1 MNAPARLDSSYRF
14 DPADPDLIRSPYVPY
29 YEHLRLQPGLHKA
42 STEYYVASRHADV
55 RDVITNHA
63 AFGQGNFVHN
73 IQLYYGPGFD
83 PMAHSSY
90 RWLSEVFVM
99 QDPPAHTR
107 LRKLV
112 AFALTPKR
120 VAAMQP
126 RIQQI
131 VDGLIDA
138 MLAKGDIELLWDFA
152 YQLPTLVMCDMLG
165 LEGDERSPESLAKLT
180 RAVAESFIVFETRA
194 LPDDI
199 LANADAQMD
208 YLNEFFGHLYERKR
222 AEPKDDL
229 TSALVA
235 VRDEDGS
242 MLSKAEVANVIVAM
256 FGAGFETTA
265 HLIGNGM
272 LAMHRQADQW
282 LALVA
287 QPEELAPRAV
297 EECLRYESSLQGTYR
312 TALQPATVGGFEVK
326 PGERVLCLLGA
337 ANRDPAVFERAE
349 TMDIT
354 RKDSRM
360 LSFGGGIHHCIG
372 QQLARLEGRVA
383 LRLARHAPA
392 PHRGRRGP
400 RRLATRVPVPGP
412 HGTALPGLTRP
423 RTPAA
428 HGVTC
433 WRATGTPSS
442 ARGSLPSRSAA
453 SAAGLRSRWR
463 TRCQARRC
471 PPAGPAW

>member
-1 MNAPARLDSSYRF
+1 VSGTASLGPEYRF
-14 DPADPDLIRSPYVPY
+14 DPADPALIRNPYRPH
-29 YEHLRLQPGLHKA
+29 YEYLRATPGLHKA
-42 STEYYVASRHADV
+42 STEYYVASRYADV

-63 AFGQGNFVHN
+63 AFGQGNFVRN

-83 PMAHSSY
+83 PLAHSSY
-90 RWLSEVFVM
+90 QWLSEVFVM

-138 MLAKGDIELLWDFA
+138 MLTKHDIELLWDFA

-165 LEGDERSPESLAKLT
+165 LEGEERSPQSLQRLT
-180 RAVAESFIVFETRA
+180 QAVAESFIVFETRA
-194 LPDDI
+194 LEPEL
-199 LANADAQMD
+199 LARADAQMD
-208 YLNEFFGHLYERKR
+208 LLNDFFGRLYDRKR
-222 AEPKDDL
+222 ADPRDDL
-229 TSALVA
+229 TSALVFA
-235 VRDEDGS
+235 REEDGS
-242 MLSKAEVANVIVAM
+242 ELTRAEVANVIVAM

-272 LAMHRQADQW
+272 LALQREPGQW
-282 LALVA
+282 QALVVN
-287 QPEELAPRAV
+287 PEEVAPRAV
-297 EECLRYESSLQGTYR
+297 EEVLRFESSLQGTYR

-337 ANRDPAVFERAE
+337 ANRDPAVFERPDV
-349 TMDIT
+349 MDVT

-372 QQLARLEGRVA
+372 QQLARLEGRLA
-383 LRLARHAPA
+383 FGSLARRAPGIVVDQERA
-392 PHRGRRGP
+392 VWRPGFLFRG
-400 RRLATRVPVPGP
+400 L
-412 HGTALPGLTRP
+412 TALHCR
-423 RTPAA
+423 
-428 HGVTC
+428 V
-433 WRATGTPSS
+433 
-442 ARGSLPSRSAA
+442 
-453 SAAGLRSRWR
+453 
-463 TRCQARRC
+463 
-471 PPAGPAW
+471 

>member
-1 MNAPARLDSSYRF
+1 MNAIAPPGRDYRF
-14 DPADPDLIRSPYVPY
+14 DPADPALIRNPYRPY
-29 YEHLRLQPGLHKA
+29 YEYLRATPGLHKA
-42 STEYYVASRHADV
+42 ATEYYVASRYAEV
-55 RDVITNHA
+55 REVITNHA

-73 IQLYYGPGFD
+73 IRLYYGPDFD
-83 PMAHSSY
+83 VMAHSSY

-131 VDGLIDA
+131 VDGLVDA
-138 MLAKGDIELLWDFA
+138 MQAKGEIELLWDFA

-165 LEGDERSPESLAKLT
+165 LEGDERSPASLAKLT

-194 LPDDI
+194 LPAEI

-208 YLNEFFGHLYERKR
+208 YLNEFFGRLYDRKQ
-222 AEPKDDL
+222 ANPQDDL
-229 TSALVA
+229 TSALTQ

-242 MLSKAEVANVIVAM
+242 MLSRAEVANVIVAM

-265 HLIGNGM
+265 HLIGNGV
-272 LAMHRQADQW
+272 LAMQREPGQWQAL
-282 LALVA
+282 LAD
-287 QPEELAPRAV
+287 PDEIAPRAV
-297 EECLRYESSLQGTYR
+297 EEVLRFESSLQGTYR
-312 TALQPATVGGFEVK
+312 TALQPAAVGGFAVQ
-326 PGERVLCLLGA
+326 PGERVLCLLGS
-337 ANRDPAVFERAE
+337 ANRDPAVFERAD
-349 TMDIT
+349 TMDVT

-383 LRLARHAPA
+383 FATLAKRLPQLQADVEGATWRPGFLF
-392 PHRGRRGP
+392 RG
-400 RRLATRVPVPGP
+400 L
-412 HGTALPGLTRP
+412 TALN
-423 RTPAA
+423 
-428 HGVTC
+428 C
-433 WRATGTPSS
+433 RA
-442 ARGSLPSRSAA
+442 
-453 SAAGLRSRWR
+453 
-463 TRCQARRC
+463 
-471 PPAGPAW
+471 

>member
-1 MNAPARLDSSYRF
+1 MNATARLDTSYRF
-14 DPADPDLIRSPYVPY
+14 DPAAPELIRNPYRPY
-29 YEHLRLQPGLHKA
+29 YEHLRAAPGLHKA

-55 RDVITNHA
+55 REVITNHA

-83 PMAHSSY
+83 VMAHSSY

-131 VDGLIDA
+131 VDGLIDG
-138 MLAKGDIELLWDFA
+138 MVAKRDIELLWDFA

-165 LEGDERSPESLAKLT
+165 LEGEERSPESLARLT

-194 LPDDI
+194 LEPEL
-199 LANADAQMD
+199 LAQADAQMD
-208 YLNEFFGHLYERKR
+208 FLNDFFGRIYDRKL

-235 VRDEDGS
+235 ARDEDGS
-242 MLSKAEVANVIVAM
+242 TLSKGEVANVIVAM

-272 LAMHRQADQW
+272 LTLHREPGQW
-282 LALVA
+282 QALVA
-287 QPEELAPRAV
+287 QPEELAPRTV
-297 EECLRYESSLQGTYR
+297 EEVLRFESSLQGTYR
-312 TALQPATVGGFEVK
+312 TALQPATVGGFAVR

-383 LRLARHAPA
+383 FASLAARLPHLTVDVEHATWRA
-392 PHRGRRGP
+392 GFLFR
-400 RRLATRVPVPGP
+400 
-412 HGTALPGLTRP
+412 GLTE
-423 RTPAA
+423 
-428 HGVTC
+428 
-433 WRATGTPSS
+433 
-442 ARGSLPSRSAA
+442 
-453 SAAGLRSRWR
+453 LR
-463 TRCQARRC
+463 CHA
-471 PPAGPAW
+471 

>member
-383 LRLARHAPA
+383 FAS
-392 PHRGRRGP
+392 
-400 RRLATRVPVPGP
+400 LATRLPRIEVDVDRAVWRPGF
-412 HGTALPGLTRP
+412 LFRGLTE
-423 RTPAA
+423 
-428 HGVTC
+428 
-433 WRATGTPSS
+433 
-442 ARGSLPSRSAA
+442 L
-453 SAAGLRSRWR
+453 
-463 TRCQARRC
+463 RCQA
-471 PPAGPAW
+471 

>member
-14 DPADPDLIRSPYVPY
+14 DPAYPDLIRSPYQPY
-29 YEHLRLQPGLHKA
+29 YAYLRAQPGLHKA
-42 STEYYVASRHADV
+42 STEYYVASRYADV
-55 RDVITNHA
+55 REVIMNHA

-138 MLAKGDIELLWDFA
+138 MQEKREIELLWDFA

-165 LEGDERSPESLAKLT
+165 LEGEERSPASLAKLT

-208 YLNEFFGHLYERKR
+208 YLNDFFGRLYDRK
-222 AEPKDDL
+222 AAAPQDDL
-229 TSALVA
+229 TSALTQ

-242 MLSKAEVANVIVAM
+242 MLSRAEVANVIVAM

-265 HLIGNGM
+265 HLIGNGL
-272 LAMHRQADQW
+272 LAMHREPGQW
-282 LALVA
+282 QALVA
-287 QPEELAPRAV
+287 DPDELAPRAV

-312 TALQPATVGGFEVK
+312 TALQPATVGGFEVR
-326 PGERVLCLLGA
+326 PGERVLCLAGS
-337 ANRDPAVFERAE
+337 ANRDPAVFDRPE

-383 LRLARHAPA
+383 FGTLAKRL
-392 PHRGRRGP
+392 PHIEVDVANAVWR
-400 RRLATRVPVPGP
+400 PGF
-412 HGTALPGLTRP
+412 LFRGLT
-423 RTPAA
+423 
-428 HGVTC
+428 
-433 WRATGTPSS
+433 
-442 ARGSLPSRSAA
+442 
-453 SAAGLRSRWR
+453 GLRC
-463 TRCQARRC
+463 TV
-471 PPAGPAW
+471 

>member
-1 MNAPARLDSSYRF
+1 MNAMAPLDSSYRF
-14 DPADPDLIRSPYVPY
+14 DPADADLIRNPYRPY
-29 YEHLRLQPGLHKA
+29 YEYLRSQPGLHKA
-42 STEYYVASRHADV
+42 STEYYVASRHAEV

-83 PMAHSSY
+83 VMAHSSY

-126 RIQQI
+126 RIQEI

-138 MLAKGDIELLWDFA
+138 MIAKREIELLWDFA

-165 LEGDERSPESLAKLT
+165 LEGEERSPESLAKLT

-194 LPDDI
+194 LPADI

-208 YLNEFFGHLYERKR
+208 YLNDFFGRIYERKR

-229 TSALVA
+229 TSALVQ

-272 LAMHRQADQW
+272 LSLHREAGQW
-282 LALVA
+282 QALVA
-287 QPEELAPRAV
+287 NPEDLAPRTV
-297 EECLRYESSLQGTYR
+297 EECLRFESSLQGTYR
-312 TALQPATVGGFEVK
+312 TALQPATVGGFDVK

-337 ANRDPAVFERAE
+337 ANRDPAVFDRAE
-349 TMDIT
+349 AMDIT

-383 LRLARHAPA
+383 FAS
-392 PHRGRRGP
+392 
-400 RRLATRVPVPGP
+400 LATRMPNIKVDVERAVWRPGF
-412 HGTALPGLTRP
+412 LFRGLTE
-423 RTPAA
+423 
-428 HGVTC
+428 
-433 WRATGTPSS
+433 
-442 ARGSLPSRSAA
+442 
-453 SAAGLRSRWR
+453 LR
-463 TRCQARRC
+463 CLA
-471 PPAGPAW
+471 

>member
-1 MNAPARLDSSYRF
+1 MNAATPLDSSYRF
-14 DPADPDLIRSPYVPY
+14 DPADPDLIRNPYRPY
-29 YEHLRLQPGLHKA
+29 YEYLRSRPGLHKA

-73 IQLYYGPGFD
+73 IQLYYGPDFD
-83 PMAHSSY
+83 VMAHSSY

-138 MLAKGDIELLWDFA
+138 MQAKGEIELLWDFA

-165 LEGDERSPESLAKLT
+165 LEGEERSPASLAQLT

-194 LPDDI
+194 LEPEL
-199 LANADAQMD
+199 LAQADAQMD
-208 YLNEFFGHLYERKR
+208 FLNDFFGRIYDRKR

-229 TSALVA
+229 TSALVQA
-235 VRDEDGS
+235 RDEDGS

-272 LAMHRQADQW
+272 LTLHREPGQW
-282 LALVA
+282 QALVA
-287 QPEELAPRAV
+287 QPEELAPRTV
-297 EECLRYESSLQGTYR
+297 EEVLRFESSLQGTYR
-312 TALQPATVGGFEVK
+312 TALQPATVGGFEVN
-326 PGERVLCLLGA
+326 PGQRVLCLLGA
-337 ANRDPAVFERAE
+337 ANRDPAVFDRAE
-349 TMDIT
+349 AMDIT

-383 LRLARHAPA
+383 FAS
-392 PHRGRRGP
+392 
-400 RRLATRVPVPGP
+400 LATRMPNIKVDVERAVWRPGF
-412 HGTALPGLTRP
+412 LFRGLTELR
-423 RTPAA
+423 
-428 HGVTC
+428 C
-433 WRATGTPSS
+433 RA
-442 ARGSLPSRSAA
+442 
-453 SAAGLRSRWR
+453 
-463 TRCQARRC
+463 
-471 PPAGPAW
+471 

>member
-1 MNAPARLDSSYRF
+1 MNAIAPPGRDYRF
-14 DPADPDLIRSPYVPY
+14 DPADPALIRNPYRPY
-29 YEHLRLQPGLHKA
+29 YEYLRATPGLHKA
-42 STEYYVASRHADV
+42 ATEYYVASRYAEV
-55 RDVITNHA
+55 REVITNHA

-73 IQLYYGPGFD
+73 IQLYYGPDFD
-83 PMAHSSY
+83 VMAHSSY

-131 VDGLIDA
+131 VDGLVDA
-138 MLAKGDIELLWDFA
+138 MQAKGEIELLWDFA

-165 LEGDERSPESLAKLT
+165 LEGDERSPASLAKLT

-194 LPDDI
+194 LPAEI

-208 YLNEFFGHLYERKR
+208 YLNEFFGRLYDRKQ
-222 AEPKDDL
+222 ANPQDDL
-229 TSALVA
+229 TSALTQ

-242 MLSKAEVANVIVAM
+242 MLSRAEVANVIVAM

-265 HLIGNGM
+265 HLIGNGV
-272 LAMHRQADQW
+272 LAMQREPGQWQAL
-282 LALVA
+282 LAD
-287 QPEELAPRAV
+287 PDEIAPRAV
-297 EECLRYESSLQGTYR
+297 EEVLRFESSLQGTYR
-312 TALQPATVGGFEVK
+312 TALQPAAVGGFAVQ
-326 PGERVLCLLGA
+326 PGERVLCLLGS
-337 ANRDPAVFERAE
+337 ANRDPAVFERAD
-349 TMDIT
+349 TMDVT

-383 LRLARHAPA
+383 FATLAKRLPQLQADVEGATWRPGFLF
-392 PHRGRRGP
+392 RG
-400 RRLATRVPVPGP
+400 L
-412 HGTALPGLTRP
+412 TALN
-423 RTPAA
+423 
-428 HGVTC
+428 C
-433 WRATGTPSS
+433 RA
-442 ARGSLPSRSAA
+442 
-453 SAAGLRSRWR
+453 
-463 TRCQARRC
+463 
-471 PPAGPAW
+471 

>member
-1 MNAPARLDSSYRF
+1 MNATAPLDASYRF
-14 DPADPDLIRSPYVPY
+14 DPADPELIRSPYRPY
-29 YEHLRLQPGLHKA
+29 YEHLRATPGLHKA
-42 STEYYVASRHADV
+42 STEYFVASRHADV
-55 RDVITNHA
+55 REVITNHA

-131 VDGLIDA
+131 VDGLIDT
-138 MLAKGDIELLWDFA
+138 MIAKGHCELLWDFA

-165 LEGDERSPESLAKLT
+165 LEGEERSPESLAKLT

-194 LPDDI
+194 LPADI

-208 YLNEFFGHLYERKR
+208 YLNEFFGRIYERKL
-222 AEPKDDL
+222 AEPQDDL
-229 TSALVA
+229 TSALAA

-272 LAMHRQADQW
+272 LSLHREPGQW
-282 LALVA
+282 QALVA
-287 QPEELAPRAV
+287 NPEELAPRTV
-297 EECLRYESSLQGTYR
+297 EECLRFESSLQGTYR
-312 TALQPATVGGFEVK
+312 TALQPATVGGFDVK

-354 RKDSRM
+354 RRDSRM

-383 LRLARHAPA
+383 FAA
-392 PHRGRRGP
+392 
-400 RRLATRVPVPGP
+400 LATRLPHIEVDVGRAEWRPGF
-412 HGTALPGLTRP
+412 LFRGLTELR
-423 RTPAA
+423 
-428 HGVTC
+428 C
-433 WRATGTPSS
+433 RA
-442 ARGSLPSRSAA
+442 
-453 SAAGLRSRWR
+453 
-463 TRCQARRC
+463 
-471 PPAGPAW
+471 